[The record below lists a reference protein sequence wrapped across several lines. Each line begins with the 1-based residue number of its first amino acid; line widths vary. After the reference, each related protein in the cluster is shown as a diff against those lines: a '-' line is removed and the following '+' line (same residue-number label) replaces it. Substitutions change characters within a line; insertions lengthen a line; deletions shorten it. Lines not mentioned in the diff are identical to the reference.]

1 MKIYIITCSFNTWQ
15 TLIDC
20 AFKSEAD
27 AKAYIDAL
35 NTDKS
40 KAIARCKE
48 LITTRDSEAML
59 KFLDEKGMVT
69 FDVVTV
75 ELK

>member
-1 MKIYIITCSFNTWQ
+1 MKVFIVNCNYNTSD

-27 AKAYIDAL
+27 AKAYADAL
-35 NTDKS
+35 NNDKT

-48 LITTRDSEAML
+48 LIALRDSEAMV
-59 KFLDEKGMVT
+59 KFLDEKSIT
-69 FDVVTV
+69 FVVLDA